1 MKAIISEKLHNAL
14 KVIEIVCKNNIE
26 DCSKCPLSSYDF
38 LDEEHKCDLEDY
50 RPCYLFDKEGE
61 KKESMSAKEDIVKLQ
76 EKEDLAKL
84 IAEKERDI
92 ESLHKEIDKLE
103 HYKKYEDSANE
114 TKAMLDAYINAG
126 FKREEAFTIL
136 AAIMSKIT
144 I

>member
-1 MKAIISEKLHNAL
+1 MKAIISEKLNNAL
-14 KVIEIVCKNNIE
+14 KVIELVCKNNIE

-50 RPCYLFDKEGE
+50 RPCYLFDREGE
-61 KKESMSAKEDIVKLQ
+61 KESMSAKEDIVKLQ

-103 HYKKYEDSANE
+103 RYKKYEDTANE
-114 TKAMLDAYINAG
+114 SKAILDAFVSAG
-126 FKREEAFTIL
+126 FERHEAFSLISAL
-136 AAIMSKIT
+136 ISKK
-144 I
+144 